1 MCQVILPSMFWNS
14 SRPLLL
20 TVRPDFSL
28 SRFHVIQ
35 FGFCFFMS
43 IFVALVNAMLNIE
56 MYWILWWFL
65 YNMHL
70 LCMLN
75 LYIVTFWPKTEILE
89 FKLEWRFKII
99 LRLYIEVGWA
109 VSQLEGIDLIR
120 SLTIYPIFMFWYMNV
135 EWWYREYHY
144 IMMQR
149 KLSRFHFW
157 YGVV

>member
-1 MCQVILPSMFWNS
+1 MPSKLTFNVLKQLKTSVVDSEAWFLPFLISCYSIWLLFFHVHF
-14 SRPLLL
+14 LLL
-20 TVRPDFSL
+20 WWMQCLILKCT
-28 SRFHVIQ
+28 
-35 FGFCFFMS
+35 GFYDGF
-43 IFVALVNAMLNIE
+43 
-56 MYWILWWFL
+56 